1 MELISIVDCDLCVTL
16 PPDQHVPE
24 WELPLPETWG
34 HLSTILVRR
43 DWNEP
48 WSPDL
53 ARYPSAPDIAIE
65 QIRVCRA
72 CGTHY
77 HYRQDHD
84 PHFGEPQEPETDWYL
99 RRLTP
104 TDARAYYLAQ
114 PGLNGVVEHL
124 DGGWLAQQYEIIIG
138 LLRRDFSRAPDWQI
152 ERHIVDSLYMHY
164 VDDQDW
170 EGLRATLIDYPD
182 PAVGVYVV
190 DRIFLAL
197 DPKNPARGLASS
209 SFRYWNNV
217 SALLA
222 AEPMRE
228 PLLVAVLA
236 GGLSAQGQIMK
247 LSLYPTKWEP
257 VTVAGYAINTLQ
269 TYVPRQSLAPAIP
282 ALTAALQQAD
292 SARWLQE
299 RARDLLIEYIGTTRK
314 RAKEVLKAL
323 TSSSDEALA
332 VRAHCQ
338 KCLAQ

>member
-1 MELISIVDCDLCVTL
+1 MGLISIVDCALCVTL
-16 PPDQHVPE
+16 PTDQHVPE

-43 DWNEP
+43 DWNDP

-53 ARYPSAPDIAIE
+53 ARYSSALDINIE

-77 HYRQDHD
+77 HYRQAHD
-84 PHFGEPQEPETDWYL
+84 AHFGEPRKPETDWYL

-104 TDARAYYLAQ
+104 TDARTYYLDQ
-114 PGLNGVVEHL
+114 RGLNGVVEHL
-124 DGGWLAQQYEIIIG
+124 DGGWLAQHYESIIG
-138 LLRRDFSRAPDWQI
+138 LLRRDLARAPDWQI

-164 VDDQDW
+164 VDNQDW
-170 EGLRATLIDYPD
+170 EGLKATLVDCPD

-197 DPKNPARGLASS
+197 DPENPARGLASS
-209 SFRYWNNV
+209 PFRYWDNV

-222 AEPMRE
+222 AEPTRE
-228 PLLVAVLA
+228 PFLVAVLA
-236 GGLSAQGQIMK
+236 GGLSARGQIMK
-247 LSLYPTKWEP
+247 LFLYPTRWEP
-257 VTVAGYAINTLQ
+257 VTVVGYAMNTLR
-269 TYVPRQSLAPAIP
+269 TYAPRRSLGPAIP
-282 ALTAALQQAD
+282 ALAEALQRAE
-292 SARWLQE
+292 SSRWLRE
-299 RARDLLIEYIGTTRK
+299 RVRDLLVEYVGTTRE
-314 RAKEVLKAL
+314 RAKEVLKPL
-323 TSSSDEALA
+323 TGNSDEALA